1 MIQRI
6 QTVYFFLA
14 ALLSATGFILP
25 VYRIIT
31 PPEFIT
37 ELTLGDTGALGF
49 PILIAY
55 VVAVVLPLV
64 ALMLY
69 KNRPLQVRVGRVA
82 ILATLAALALLV
94 IKYGNTSKEAGVQ
107 VIASI
112 GMFIPIGSIVL
123 LILAIRG
130 VKKDEALV
138 RSADR
143 IR

>member
-14 ALLSATGFILP
+14 ALFSATGFILP

-37 ELTLGDTGALGF
+37 ELTLNNTEALGF
-49 PILIAY
+49 PVLIAY
-55 VVAVVLPLV
+55 IVAVVLPLV

-82 ILATLAALALLV
+82 ILATLAGLALLV

-112 GMFIPIGSIVL
+112 GMFIPIGSIVF
-123 LILAIRG
+123 LILAIRA